1 MNGDIGIIKRKQGKN
16 IIVEFDDR
24 EVPYDTRNAFDLD
37 LAYAISIHKSQGSEY
52 SVVIIPVSAD
62 HIHMLSRNLVYTAIT
77 RGKVKVVMVGDKNS
91 FQRAIANSAK
101 DFRYTDLVQMIN
113 SKL

>member
-1 MNGDIGIIKRKQGKN
+1 METWK
-16 IIVEFDDR
+16 
-24 EVPYDTRNAFDLD
+24 
-37 LAYAISIHKSQGSEY
+37 H
-52 SVVIIPVSAD
+52 
-62 HIHMLSRNLVYTAIT
+62 VYTAIT

-113 SKL
+113 SKF

>member
-1 MNGDIGIIKRKQGKN
+1 MIGKCHMIQEICLILTLHMQYQ
-16 IIVEFDDR
+16 F
-24 EVPYDTRNAFDLD
+24 TRA
-37 LAYAISIHKSQGSEY
+37 SGSEY
-52 SVVIIPVSAD
+52 SVVIIPVSED

-101 DFRYTDLVQMIN
+101 DFRYTDLVRVIDTRF
-113 SKL
+113 